1 MIVLVTGGCG
11 FIGGNF
17 INYIMRRHPDWQ
29 VRVLD
34 SLRYAGSLDR
44 IEEALRKSGRFTF
57 LYGDILDRPLVE
69 KALDGVDVV
78 VHYAAESHVAYSFA
92 HGDLFAEVNVRGTS
106 ILCET
111 IVKLPVQRFIHV
123 SSCEVYGT
131 CLGETID
138 EEHPLNPRSPYAGS
152 KAAADRLAYSYH
164 ASFGIPLVIVRPF
177 NTYGPYQH
185 TEKMIPRFIQAAIRD
200 EAVELHDNGLQTRDW
215 VYILD
220 HVQAVERVIEA
231 DGAAVIGEV
240 VNIGTGVETSVKTIA
255 EMVFARFNRPDR
267 VLLNGSQRPG
277 QVRRQ
282 VSSTRKSAERLGW
295 RAQTPLAEGLEK
307 TVQWYIENRRWW
319 EGLVSPAVVTEKGAE
334 RPGAR
339 DGR

>member
-17 INYIMRRHPDWQ
+17 INFVMRRHPDWRI
-29 VRVLD
+29 RVLD

-44 IEEALRKSGRFTF
+44 IDEPFRSSDRFSF
-57 LYGDILDRPLVE
+57 LYGDILDRQLVE
-69 KALDGVDVV
+69 KAVAGVDVV
-78 VHYAAESHVAYSFA
+78 VHYAAESHVAYSFV

-111 IVKLPVQRFIHV
+111 VVKSPVRRFIHV
-123 SSCEVYGT
+123 SSNEVYGN
-131 CLGETID
+131 CLGAAID

-177 NTYGPYQH
+177 NAYGPFQH
-185 TEKMIPRFIQAAIRD
+185 TEKMIPRFIRAAILG
-200 EAVELHDNGLQTRDW
+200 ETIELHDNGLQTRDW
-215 VYILD
+215 VFVED
-220 HVQAVERVIEA
+220 HVEAIERIIEA
-231 DGAAVIGEV
+231 DAAGLHGQV

-255 EMVFARFNRPDR
+255 EMVLSRFGRSDR
-267 VLLNGSQRPG
+267 LVLNGSQRPG

-282 VSSTRKSAERLGW
+282 VSSTRKAAELLGW
-295 RAQTPLAEGLEK
+295 TARTPLEKGLER
-307 TVQWYIENRRWW
+307 TMQWYVDNRRWW
-319 EGLVSPAVVTEKGAE
+319 ENLVTPAVVTDGAAA
-334 RPGAR
+334 RPGAPH
-339 DGR
+339 GR